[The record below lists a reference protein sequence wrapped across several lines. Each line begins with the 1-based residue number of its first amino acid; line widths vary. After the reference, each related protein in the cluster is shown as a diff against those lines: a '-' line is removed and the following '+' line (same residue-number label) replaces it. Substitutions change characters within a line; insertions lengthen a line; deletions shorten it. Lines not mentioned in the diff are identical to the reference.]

1 MELASCVQPSL
12 KEEGDALSSAHKAP
26 SQTVALHPHG
36 VADTLGNA
44 STGGSGYGG
53 GGGQQRCQSAPLA
66 LTTHERSPPSPG
78 ASGPKRKRAATPEAQ
93 ELLLLLQSSRTGPLN
108 LSKAPR
114 RDERPE
120 GRNDGG
126 LLSPD
131 GRQSVPPAT
140 SLRRPGDGHGG
151 GGGGGGG
158 GGADLAATPGCHGD
172 GPSAT
177 PCCHGAGA
185 SWLIVPEDDVHLH
198 HRGAMAVLQQQ
209 MRPSVITCA
218 PALNHKNHHG
228 SRHALRGPNKSH
240 KRGDVPSEPSDA
252 TAVSDPVIEEH
263 FRRSLGKD
271 YREADSVSI
280 TGSVDDHFA
289 KALGDAW
296 FQLKTTTTA
305 AAAAAT
311 GCRRVAPTPASV
323 AKEAAGPGGPPL
335 AAPSPSPASTDASGS
350 ATASGSQSDSD
361 AEEGTPV
368 APRVAN
374 HAAPAERVTASSPP
388 EVS

>member
-1 MELASCVQPSL
+1 MELASCVQPSF

-26 SQTVALHPHG
+26 SQTVALHLHG
-36 VADTLGNA
+36 VADRLGNA
-44 STGGSGYGG
+44 STGGSGNGG

-114 RDERPE
+114 RDEQPE

-131 GRQSVPPAT
+131 GRRSVPPAT
-140 SLRRPGDGHGG
+140 SLRRPGDSHS
-151 GGGGGGG
+151 GGG

-177 PCCHGAGA
+177 PCCHGAGT
-185 SWLIVPEDDVHLH
+185 SWPIVPADDVHLH
-198 HRGAMAVLQQQ
+198 HRGTMAVLQQQ

-218 PALNHKNHHG
+218 PALNQKNHHG

-296 FQLKTTTTA
+296 FQLKTT

-311 GCRRVAPTPASV
+311 ATTGRRRVAPTPASV
-323 AKEAAGPGGPPL
+323 AATEAAAPGGPPL
-335 AAPSPSPASTDASGS
+335 PAPSPSPASTDASGS

-361 AEEGTPV
+361 AEEGTPA

-374 HAAPAERVTASSPP
+374 HAAPGERVATSSPP